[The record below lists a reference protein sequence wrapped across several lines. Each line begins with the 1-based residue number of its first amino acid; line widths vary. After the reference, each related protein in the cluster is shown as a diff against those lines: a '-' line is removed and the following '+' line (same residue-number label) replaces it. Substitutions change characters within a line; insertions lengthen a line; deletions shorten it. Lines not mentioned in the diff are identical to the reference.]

1 VSDAPLP
8 FAGEAFVPSMAL
20 EALEHFTIT
29 CADLERTRD
38 FYRDVLG
45 LKEGYRPN
53 FNFAGYWLYSGDV
66 PVVHLTDE
74 KGAIAENRQG
84 SRSDTDT
91 GRLDHIAFRGRDPQ
105 ATIANLKAHNI
116 SYRENEIPDARL
128 HQIFVRDTN
137 GIMIEM
143 NFRS

>member
-1 VSDAPLP
+1 
-8 FAGEAFVPSMAL
+8 MAL

-45 LKEGYRPN
+45 LAEGHRPN
-53 FNFAGYWLYSGDV
+53 FNFAGYWLYAGDI

-74 KGAIAENRQG
+74 KGAIVENRG
-84 SRSDTDT
+84 GPRGNANT
-91 GRLDHIAFRGRDPQ
+91 GRLDHIAFRGRDAA
-105 ATIANLKAHNI
+105 ATIAKLKANNI
-116 SYRENEIPDARL
+116 AYRENEIPDARL
-128 HQIFVRDTN
+128 HQIFVRDPN

-143 NFRS
+143 NFRG